1 MVVVETVTPTE
12 EKKTV
17 VKICPLSIA
26 TNALSACLGHLCAF
40 YLEDIEVCAVTKIAL
55 EIGYV
60 VDNLF
65 DIKESLR

>member
-12 EKKTV
+12 EKKSA

-26 TNALSACLGHLCAF
+26 SNALSACLGHLCAF
-40 YLEDIEVCAVTKIAL
+40 YLEDVEACAVTKIAI

-65 DIKESLR
+65 DIRYSLK